1 MWRHLF
7 CVNVLLADIA
17 HFLTNEIRLL
27 ARGFVENLGGNV
39 LRIYVGN
46 LSYQAAE
53 QELRETFEL
62 HGEVEETYIVR
73 DRDTGRSRGF
83 AFVEM
88 PTDEE
93 ARTAIAELNGK
104 EVGGRTLTV
113 NEARPRQERGPGGGG
128 GGGAS
133 RW

>member
-1 MWRHLF
+1 M
-7 CVNVLLADIA
+7 
-17 HFLTNEIRLL
+17 
-27 ARGFVENLGGNV
+27 
-39 LRIYVGN
+39 RIYVGN
-46 LSYQAAE
+46 LSYQATE
-53 QELRETFEL
+53 QELRDSFEP

-93 ARTAIAELNGK
+93 AKAAIEVLNGR

-113 NEARPRQERGPGGGG
+113 NEARPRQERTPGS
-128 GGGAS
+128 AP

>member
-1 MWRHLF
+1 M
-7 CVNVLLADIA
+7 
-17 HFLTNEIRLL
+17 
-27 ARGFVENLGGNV
+27 
-39 LRIYVGN
+39 GN
-46 LSYQAAE
+46 LSYQANE
-53 QELRETFEL
+53 QELRETFES

-93 ARTAIAELNGK
+93 AQTAIAELNGK

-113 NEARPRQERGPGGGG
+113 NEARPRQERGFGGGGG

>member
-1 MWRHLF
+1 M
-7 CVNVLLADIA
+7 
-17 HFLTNEIRLL
+17 
-27 ARGFVENLGGNV
+27 
-39 LRIYVGN
+39 RIYVGN
-46 LSYQAAE
+46 LSYQATE
-53 QELRETFEL
+53 QELRDSFEP

-93 ARTAIAELNGK
+93 AKAAIEVLNGR

-113 NEARPRQERGPGGGG
+113 NEARPRQERTRPDSPEGSSAFPRPRTRDWPE
-128 GGGAS
+128 S
-133 RW
+133 RKRAAGRP

>member
-1 MWRHLF
+1 M
-7 CVNVLLADIA
+7 
-17 HFLTNEIRLL
+17 
-27 ARGFVENLGGNV
+27 
-39 LRIYVGN
+39 RIYVGN
-46 LSYQAAE
+46 LSYQATE
-53 QELRETFEL
+53 QELRDSFEP

-88 PTDEE
+88 PTDDE
-93 ARTAIAELNGK
+93 AKAAIESLNGK

-113 NEARPRQERGPGGGG
+113 NEARPRQERSPGSG
-128 GGGAS
+128 S

>member
-1 MWRHLF
+1 M
-7 CVNVLLADIA
+7 
-17 HFLTNEIRLL
+17 
-27 ARGFVENLGGNV
+27 
-39 LRIYVGN
+39 RIYVGN
-46 LSYQAAE
+46 LSYQATE
-53 QELRETFEL
+53 QELRDTFEP

-88 PTDEE
+88 PTDDE
-93 ARTAIAELNGK
+93 AKAAIEDLNGK

-113 NEARPRQERGPGGGG
+113 NEARPRQERSPGSG
-128 GGGAS
+128 S

>member
-1 MWRHLF
+1 M
-7 CVNVLLADIA
+7 
-17 HFLTNEIRLL
+17 
-27 ARGFVENLGGNV
+27 
-39 LRIYVGN
+39 RIYVGN
-46 LSYQAAE
+46 LSYQATE
-53 QELRETFEL
+53 QELRDTFEP

-88 PTDEE
+88 PTDDE
-93 ARTAIAELNGK
+93 AKAAIESLNGK

-113 NEARPRQERGPGGGG
+113 NEARPRQERSPGSG
-128 GGGAS
+128 S

>member
-1 MWRHLF
+1 M
-7 CVNVLLADIA
+7 
-17 HFLTNEIRLL
+17 
-27 ARGFVENLGGNV
+27 
-39 LRIYVGN
+39 RIYVGN
-46 LSYQAAE
+46 LSYQATE
-53 QELRETFEL
+53 QELRDTFVP

-88 PTDEE
+88 PTDDE
-93 ARTAIAELNGK
+93 AKAAIEDLNGK

-113 NEARPRQERGPGGGG
+113 NEARPRQERSPGSG
-128 GGGAS
+128 S

>member
-1 MWRHLF
+1 M
-7 CVNVLLADIA
+7 
-17 HFLTNEIRLL
+17 
-27 ARGFVENLGGNV
+27 
-39 LRIYVGN
+39 RIYVGN
-46 LSYQAAE
+46 LSYQATE
-53 QELRETFEL
+53 QELRDTFEA

-88 PTDEE
+88 PTDDE
-93 ARTAIAELNGK
+93 AKAAIEDLNGK

-113 NEARPRQERGPGGGG
+113 NEARPRQERSPGSG
-128 GGGAS
+128 S

>member
-1 MWRHLF
+1 MDQASHWK
-7 CVNVLLADIA
+7 
-17 HFLTNEIRLL
+17 
-27 ARGFVENLGGNV
+27 FVKNLGGYV

-46 LSYQAAE
+46 LSYQASE
-53 QELRETFEL
+53 QELKETFEM

-88 PTDEE
+88 PTDGE
-93 ARTAIAELNGK
+93 AQAAISELNGK

-113 NEARPRQERGPGGGG
+113 NEARPRQERGFGGNGGGG
-128 GGGAS
+128 GGGGGS

>member
-1 MWRHLF
+1 
-7 CVNVLLADIA
+7 
-17 HFLTNEIRLL
+17 
-27 ARGFVENLGGNV
+27 

-46 LSYQAAE
+46 LSYQATE
-53 QELRETFEL
+53 QELRDTFEA

-88 PTDEE
+88 PTDDE
-93 ARTAIAELNGK
+93 AKAAIEDLNGK

-113 NEARPRQERGPGGGG
+113 NEARPRQERSPGSG
-128 GGGAS
+128 S

>member
-1 MWRHLF
+1 M
-7 CVNVLLADIA
+7 
-17 HFLTNEIRLL
+17 
-27 ARGFVENLGGNV
+27 
-39 LRIYVGN
+39 RIYVGN
-46 LSYQAAE
+46 LSYQATE
-53 QELRETFEL
+53 QELRDTFEP

-88 PTDEE
+88 PTDDE
-93 ARTAIAELNGK
+93 AKAAIESLNGK

-113 NEARPRQERGPGGGG
+113 NEARPRQERTPGSG
-128 GGGAS
+128 S

>member
-1 MWRHLF
+1 M
-7 CVNVLLADIA
+7 
-17 HFLTNEIRLL
+17 
-27 ARGFVENLGGNV
+27 
-39 LRIYVGN
+39 RIYVGN
-46 LSYQAAE
+46 LSYQATE
-53 QELRETFEL
+53 QELRDTFEP

-88 PTDEE
+88 PTDDE
-93 ARTAIAELNGK
+93 AKAAIEDLNGK

-113 NEARPRQERGPGGGG
+113 NEARPRQERSPG
-128 GGGAS
+128 S

>member
-1 MWRHLF
+1 
-7 CVNVLLADIA
+7 
-17 HFLTNEIRLL
+17 
-27 ARGFVENLGGNV
+27 

-46 LSYQAAE
+46 LSYQATE
-53 QELRETFEL
+53 QELRDSFEP

-88 PTDEE
+88 PTDDE
-93 ARTAIAELNGK
+93 AKAAIESLNGK

-113 NEARPRQERGPGGGG
+113 NEARPRQERSPGSGSG
-128 GGGAS
+128 S